1 MGVLFP
7 AFSRMMDDPQ
17 RRRDALMFST
27 QVLTVLLAPM
37 MFGLW
42 AVAEP
47 AMLVIFGQN
56 WAYAWPVLGLLALSK
71 AILTPCSTFIPY
83 LKGAGYGRVLFWS
96 ATIRAVVTTVA
107 VWLAALYGTLIDAM
121 VWLCI
126 VNAITLVAYSW
137 AVFKAS
143 DTPFFRGLYVSSRP
157 MIAALVMAVAVRY
170 LLHLL
175 AERVPNATLQVLIG
189 AAVGGLIYAVLILLT
204 ERALLGKILGM
215 VKSRRMRDTTTQG

>member
-1 MGVLFP
+1 
-7 AFSRMMDDPQ
+7 
-17 RRRDALMFST
+17 
-27 QVLTVLLAPM
+27 
-37 MFGLW
+37 
-42 AVAEP
+42 
-47 AMLVIFGQN
+47 MLVIFGQN
-56 WAYAWPVLGLLALSK
+56 WAYAWPVRGLLALSK

-126 VNAITLVAYSW
+126 VNAVTLVAYSW

-189 AAVGGLIYAVLILLT
+189 AAVGGVIYAVLILLT

-215 VKSRRMRDTTTQG
+215 VKSRRMRDTANQG